1 MRTGYT
7 TGACATAAAKAAA
20 TYLLT
25 GEAPAQVTIRLP
37 NGRDVVFVI
46 HRAEQGMRSETAAW
60 AQCSIIKDAGDDP
73 DVTHGAE
80 IVARVWRIER
90 GIELLG
96 GEGVGVVTRPGLGLE
111 VGGPAINPIPRRMI
125 VGELAWALNATPGLA
140 VEIAVPGGEEL
151 ARRTLNGRLGIVGGI
166 SILGTTG
173 IVRPYSTA
181 AWRASVGQ
189 AIDVAAANGVHEIA
203 LSTGGRSERYTRDRL
218 SWPEIAF
225 VEMGE
230 FTGYALKRARRHGI
244 RHVVLGGMIG
254 KLSKIAAGH
263 MMTHVAGNQVDPSYL
278 ATLAAH
284 AGAGLAVIDEIRA
297 ANTAR
302 HVQEIAMA
310 RHVPGLFGQIAS
322 AVVDRC
328 TREVD
333 GGLEIGCFLFD
344 FDGTLLAA
352 AGAA

>member
-20 TYLLT
+20 TYLLS
-25 GEAPAQVTIRLP
+25 GAAPSEITIRLP
-37 NGRDVVFVI
+37 NGHDVRFDI
-46 HRAEQGMRSETAAW
+46 HRAEQGVDADGPW
-60 AQCSIIKDAGDDP
+60 ARCSIIKDAGDDP

-80 IVARVWRIER
+80 IVARVWRIEH
-90 GIELLG
+90 GIELRG
-96 GEGVGVVTRPGLGLE
+96 GEGVGMVTRPGLGLE
-111 VGGPAINPIPRRMI
+111 VGGPAINPVPRRMI
-125 VGELAWALNATPGLA
+125 VGELTWVLDTIPGLA

-151 ARRTLNGRLGIVGGI
+151 AKRTLNGRLGIVGGI

-189 AIDVAAANGVHEIA
+189 AIDVAAANGIREIA
-203 LSTGGRSERYTRDRL
+203 LATGGRTERYTRERL
-218 SWPEIAF
+218 GWPEIAF

-230 FTGYALKRARRHGI
+230 FTGYALKRAFRNGMH
-244 RHVVLGGMIG
+244 HVILGGMIG

-263 MMTHVAGNQVDPSYL
+263 MMTHVAGNQVDPGYL
-278 ATLAAH
+278 GTLAER
-284 AGAGLAVIDEIRA
+284 AGADPATVEEIRA

-302 HVQEIAMA
+302 HVQEIAIA
-310 RHVPGLFGQIAS
+310 RHVPGLFGEIAS

-344 FDGTLLAA
+344 FDGTLLAQ